1 MGSGSSTKIETH
13 PESKEEETNLG
24 IFNVH
29 KIKSIDCYI
38 GSRKF
43 SEISL
48 KKYGAITRMSSGA
61 SLNDKRML
69 IKSTTMPFIE
79 ENDDLGL
86 AKSKSHHPS

>member
-1 MGSGSSTKIETH
+1 MGSGASKKVLAHS
-13 PESKEEETNLG
+13 ESKEEETNLG
-24 IFNVH
+24 LFNVH

-48 KKYGAITRMSSGA
+48 KKYGATTRMSSGA
-61 SLNDKRML
+61 TLNDKLML
-69 IKSTTMPFIE
+69 IKSTTMPYIE
-79 ENDDLGL
+79 DYDDLGL